1 MNEELVWEG
10 SPSQAVNL
18 WTFVVCAL
26 TCVLIIPIFV
36 ALAAW
41 LRVRSIK
48 YQLTTQ
54 RLRVTY
60 GVLSK
65 RTEEVELYR
74 VKDTSLV
81 EPFTLRLFGL
91 GNIEVDT
98 SDPSEEDFV
107 LIGLTDAAK
116 LREKLRNLVEERR
129 ALRRVQEVEIGYLR
143 R

>member
-1 MNEELVWEG
+1 MQEELVWEG
-10 SPSQAVNL
+10 SPSQAVNVL
-18 WTFVVCAL
+18 TFVFCAL
-26 TCVLIIPIFV
+26 TCWLIVPIV
-36 ALAAW
+36 IAVVVW
-41 LRVRSIK
+41 LKVRAMK
-48 YQLTTQ
+48 YELTTE
-54 RLRVTY
+54 RLRITH

-107 LIGLTDAAK
+107 LVGITEAAGV
-116 LREKLRNLVEERR
+116 REKMRNLVEQRR
-129 ALRRVQEVEIGYLR
+129 LVRRVQEVEIGYLR
-143 R
+143 H